1 MLEDERQGSIRS
13 LRAAPATPLEDA
25 PPLRGRRSQGQL
37 SCDAIQRGG
46 DGPIPK
52 IHTLRAYPGLD
63 RTPALRNGKL
73 RQFAEEGALQ
83 LSLCDVKNLAEIR
96 SPCSPDERLVAC
108 FDPLLAEERRRKRGE
123 LLAATEAALTKI
135 QREVQRCTKTPL
147 RAEGIGQ
154 KVARVIIRHKMSKHF
169 DLTIAD
175 SQFRFA
181 RRSEA
186 IRQ

>member
-1 MLEDERQGSIRS
+1 
-13 LRAAPATPLEDA
+13 
-25 PPLRGRRSQGQL
+25 
-37 SCDAIQRGG
+37 
-46 DGPIPK
+46 
-52 IHTLRAYPGLD
+52 
-63 RTPALRNGKL
+63 
-73 RQFAEEGALQ
+73 LQ

-123 LLAATEAALTKI
+123 VLAATEAALTKI
-135 QREVQRCTKTPL
+135 QREVQ
-147 RAEGIGQ
+147 
-154 KVARVIIRHKMSKHF
+154 VITRHKMSKHF